1 MEARQVATANLLEDL
16 DEILFELRG
25 RLDER
30 LRRSGEDLVVAD
42 EAHSLSGL
50 IEASTAAAAK
60 HAQAVRLKIEAI
72 YPNTNKT
79 RG

>member
-1 MEARQVATANLLEDL
+1 MEARQVPTANLIEDL

-30 LRRSGEDLVVAD
+30 MHRCGEDLVVAD

-50 IEASTAAAAK
+50 VEASTAAAAQ

-72 YPNTNKT
+72 YPSTNKT